1 MPGNKIRILS
11 TRPIDD
17 DLIREANDDGILI
30 DQIPFITTEINNDK
44 TVHERIRSL
53 VNEEITAVF
62 TSMTSVEAVG
72 HYTTGKSSWHIYC
85 IGHATRR
92 LVESNFSGE
101 NISGTAVNAEQLA
114 TKIIEQSPKK
124 VIFFCGDKR
133 LDELPT
139 KLKKAGIEVEELV
152 VYKTTGTPQTLSQPY
167 DGILFFSPSAV
178 NSFFSKN
185 SITGK
190 TTIFAI
196 GNTTAEAVMAHT
208 ANQIIISEL
217 PGKNNLVQLMIQHFK
232 KVKNF

>member
-17 DLIREANDDGILI
+17 ALVGEAKDEGIVI
-30 DQIPFITTEINNDK
+30 DQIPFISTEINNDAS
-44 TVHERIRSL
+44 VQERIRSL
-53 VNEEITAVF
+53 VNEKIIAVF
-62 TSMTSVEAVG
+62 TSMTAVEAVA
-72 HYTTGKSSWHIYC
+72 HYSTGKSSWQIYC

-92 LVESNFSGE
+92 LVENNFSAE
-101 NISGTAVNAEQLA
+101 NISGTAANAGQLA

-133 LDELPT
+133 LDALPA
-139 KLKKAGIEVEELV
+139 KLKNAGIEVEELV
-152 VYKTTGTPQTLSQPY
+152 VYKTTGTPQTLSQQY

-185 SITGK
+185 SITGR

-196 GNTTAEAVMAHT
+196 GNTTAEEVAAHT
-208 ANQIIISEL
+208 ANPIIISEL
-217 PGKNNLVQLMIQHFK
+217 PGKNNLVQLMIKHFK